1 MVCEIRNS
9 NAERGGVTTKGVLEF
24 GGVSLSQS
32 EKQGDRSA
40 IRTTD
45 SVRDPGKM
53 IDVSFEKLRLA
64 LFFLVL
70 GDGVNWKKKVQKE
83 SERNAI
89 RS

>member
-1 MVCEIRNS
+1 VCWSLE
-9 NAERGGVTTKGVLEF
+9 GGLVVTK
-24 GGVSLSQS
+24 S

-45 SVRDPGKM
+45 SVLDPGKM

-70 GDGVNWKKKVQKE
+70 GDGGNWKKSSKRKRKKRDQVL
-83 SERNAI
+83 R
-89 RS
+89 